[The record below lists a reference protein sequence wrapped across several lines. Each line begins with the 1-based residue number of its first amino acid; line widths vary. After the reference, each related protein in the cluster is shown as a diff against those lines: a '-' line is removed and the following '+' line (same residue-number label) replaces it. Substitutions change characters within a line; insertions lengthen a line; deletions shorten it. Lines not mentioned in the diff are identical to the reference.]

1 VELLFSTKI
10 HMGQDMQYGSNEG
23 TGLIKELLRRI
34 DSLQQRHVTSAF
46 IFGVIKKFGDDQCGT
61 LAALLAY
68 YGLLSVFP
76 LLLLLFTLLGIFF
89 GHDVALQ
96 QRIIHSALA
105 QFPVVGQQLA
115 KPGGISSLR
124 TNSVARLTI
133 GVLWLL
139 WGSLGVTQA
148 GQRAMADVW
157 NVPQVERPN
166 FVARLGRSLGFL
178 GVLFLDVVIS
188 TFLAG
193 VVTISGVHIV
203 AQVLAILAGLIVNIP
218 LFMLGFRL
226 LTPRSIAT
234 RSLVSGA
241 VAGAVGWSLLQYG
254 GTWLVGHQLRHASQL
269 YGYFASII
277 GLVSFLYLAAQITL
291 YAAEFN
297 VVRVRRLYPRSIVQP
312 PLTPADE
319 AVLTA
324 IALESQRR
332 PEQLIVVQFHAD
344 ADAASSG
351 DVPTDL
357 SDDDASA
364 T

>member
-1 VELLFSTKI
+1 MLVR
-10 HMGQDMQYGSNEG
+10 QDMSNVTNEG
-23 TGLIKELLRRI
+23 AGPIKNLVRRV
-34 DSLQQRHVTSAF
+34 DSFQQRHVATAF
-46 IFGVIKKFGDDQCGT
+46 LFGVVKKFGDDRCGS

-89 GHDVALQ
+89 GHDVTLQ
-96 QRIIHSALA
+96 HRVIHSALA

-124 TNSVARLTI
+124 ANSVARLTI
-133 GVLWLL
+133 GILWLL

-157 NVPQVERPN
+157 NVPQVERPP
-166 FVARLGRSLGFL
+166 FLARLGRSLGFL

-193 VVTISGVHIV
+193 VVTIGGVHVV
-203 AQVLAILAGLIVNIP
+203 AQLLAIIAGLVVNIP

-226 LTPRSIAT
+226 LTPRSIPT

-254 GTWLVGHQLRHASQL
+254 GTWLVGHELRHASQL

-277 GLVSFLYLAAQITL
+277 GLVSFLFIAAEITL

-297 VVRVRRLYPRSIVQP
+297 VVRVRRLYPRSITQP

-324 IALESQRR
+324 ISLESQRR
-332 PEQLIVVQFHAD
+332 PEQLITVQFHAD
-344 ADAASSG
+344 SNASSSG

-357 SDDDASA
+357 SGGDES
-364 T
+364 TVSRPQS

>member
-1 VELLFSTKI
+1 VVTSSAVVRQDVSCST
-10 HMGQDMQYGSNEG
+10 SEG
-23 TGLIKELLRRI
+23 TRLIRALVRRI
-34 DSLQQRHVTSAF
+34 DSWQQRHVATAF
-46 IFGVIKKFGDDQCGT
+46 TFGVIKKFGDDRCGS

-89 GHDVALQ
+89 GHDLALQ

-124 TNSVARLTI
+124 ANSVVRLTLGI
-133 GVLWLL
+133 LWLL

-166 FVARLGRSLGFL
+166 FLARLGRSLGFL

-193 VVTISGVHIV
+193 VVTIGGVHVV
-203 AQVLAILAGLIVNIP
+203 AQILAILAGLFVN
-218 LFMLGFRL
+218 
-226 LTPRSIAT
+226 
-234 RSLVSGA
+234 GA

-277 GLVSFLYLAAQITL
+277 GLVSFLFIAAQITL

-297 VVRVRRLYPRSIVQP
+297 VVRVRHLYPRSIVQP

-324 IALESQRR
+324 IVLESQRR
-332 PEQLIVVQFHAD
+332 PEQLINVQFHAETN
-344 ADAASSG
+344 ATSSG
-351 DVPTDL
+351 DVATDL
-357 SDDDASA
+357 SGEHES
-364 T
+364 TT

>member
-1 VELLFSTKI
+1 
-10 HMGQDMQYGSNEG
+10 MGQNVPCKEYESRD
-23 TGLIKELLRRI
+23 LISALIRRI
-34 DSLQQRHVTSAF
+34 DSWQQRHVAPAF
-46 IFGVIKKFGDDQCGT
+46 IVGVVKKFGDDRCGS

-76 LLLLLFTLLGIFF
+76 LLLLLFTMLGIFF

-96 QRIIHSALA
+96 HRIIHSALA

-115 KPGGISSLR
+115 RPGGISSLQ
-124 TNSVARLTI
+124 TNSAVRLVI

-157 NVPQVERPN
+157 NVPLVERPN
-166 FVARLGRSLGFL
+166 FVARLERSIGFL

-193 VVTISGVHIV
+193 VVTIGGVHIV
-203 AQVLAILAGLIVNIP
+203 AQLLAIVAGLMVNIP

-226 LTPRSIAT
+226 LTPRTVPT
-234 RSLVSGA
+234 RSLVGGA
-241 VAGAVGWSLLQYG
+241 VAGAIGWSALQYG

-277 GLVSFLYLAAQITL
+277 GLISFLFIAAQITL

-312 PLTPADE
+312 PLTSADE

-332 PEQLIVVQFHAD
+332 PEQLIHVQFHAD
-344 ADAASSG
+344 GDAVSSG

-357 SDDDASA
+357 GDEE
-364 T
+364 TTTQ